1 VWLGFFSYQHVEYW
15 SDLWFTFAFHADAP
29 RFLRATVAGASLLAL
44 YAASSLLRPAAAE
57 PALPAPGDLARARP
71 IVERSADTV
80 AHLALLGDKP
90 LLFSSSGEAFLMYA
104 VEGRSWVAMGDPI
117 GPAADATELAWRLRE
132 LSDAHHGWT
141 CFYQVGEHALPRYL
155 DLGLSLLKL
164 GEEALVPLHDFA
176 LEGSGRR
183 ALRQAYHRGE
193 RDGLSFEVLP
203 ASLVEGVLAALTQVS
218 DAWLAQKKVREK
230 GFSVGYF
237 RPEYLAEGPVAVV
250 RRGADV
256 VAFANLWTSSTRAEL
271 SVDLMRFGPAAPSGT
286 MDYLFVALMLWGRSQ
301 GYARFNLGM
310 APFSGFDARALAPT
324 WTRFGSLLFR
334 FGENFYNFQGLRQY
348 KEKFAPEW
356 HPRYLAA
363 PGGLRLPFI
372 LTDIAALVGR
382 GLKGMVSR

>member
-1 VWLGFFSYQHVEYW
+1 
-15 SDLWFTFAFHADAP
+15 
-29 RFLRATVAGASLLAL
+29 
-44 YAASSLLRPAAAE
+44 
-57 PALPAPGDLARARP
+57 
-71 IVERSADTV
+71 
-80 AHLALLGDKP
+80 
-90 LLFSSSGEAFLMYA
+90 MYA
-104 VEGRSWVAMGDPI
+104 VEGRSWVAMGDPV
-117 GPAADATELAWRLRE
+117 GPSEDATELAWRLRE

-203 ASLVEGVLAALTQVS
+203 AGAVEGVLAALSQVS
-218 DAWLAQKKVREK
+218 DAWLAQKNVREK
-230 GFSVGYF
+230 GFSLGYF
-237 RPEYLAEGPVAVV
+237 RPDYLAEGPVAVA
-250 RRGADV
+250 RRGGEI
-256 VAFANLWTSSTRAEL
+256 VAFASLWTSSTRAEL
-271 SVDLMRFGPAAPSGT
+271 SIDLMRFGPAAPSGT
-286 MDYLFVALMLWGRSQ
+286 MDYLFVALMLWGRTQ
-301 GYARFNLGM
+301 GYARFSLGM
-310 APFSGFDARALAPT
+310 APFSGFEARALAPI
-324 WTRFGSLLFR
+324 WTRLGSLLFR

-382 GLKGMVSR
+382 GLKGVVSR